1 VIGSARGEGRAG
13 TALPALSIRAA
24 SGLVLLAGLLFM
36 PGAARA
42 EIVTARADA
51 DRPVILRGEPL
62 IVTVTVDSRGFAA
75 ASVVAP
81 NVPGLTFERAG
92 TSQNLVMAA
101 GSVMRT
107 DIVVFR
113 VIAPGPGKYVIP
125 SFLATSGKQRVET
138 ASISFEVAAA
148 LPSVGAPSDGG
159 RGAAGAPIFARLVV
173 DRSHV
178 VWNEQIV
185 GRLQIYA
192 RGALEDMP
200 AWEPPAAAGFWG
212 EPLGEATH
220 DRVTI
225 GGAIFERYE
234 RRFAFFPTRTGRLT
248 IGPARAIV
256 RVAHRNAPTY
266 DPFAGM
272 LFNAPPGARF
282 TEVPIEAA
290 PVSITVDP
298 LPPGAPPEFRGA
310 VGSLSMA
317 VGVDR
322 VRARAG
328 EPITVST
335 TIRGEG
341 NLASARDPALV
352 AVPAFPSYPAGSNT
366 DLDRSGARLRGARR
380 REVSFVPDRPGS
392 LTVLPI
398 AFSWFDPEEGR
409 YRVQRSDSIVVR
421 IGPAA
426 PGTDG
431 ASALSQSATSVPAPP
446 RGEGAK
452 AGIEAAPA
460 ALDGLPTGWSLLLGS
475 VSVAA
480 YAGFGA
486 AALVRGRRARDP
498 RRRRYA
504 QARGAYAAIES
515 AARRGRAGDAPQ
527 AAAKA
532 LRELAG
538 LRYGVDQEGR
548 SRREF
553 LDLLRSAGVDPETVG
568 GIEVILASL
577 EAETFAPP
585 SGGAGPAIPPAFAAA
600 LDLASRWRD
609 ECRA

>member
-1 VIGSARGEGRAG
+1 
-13 TALPALSIRAA
+13 
-24 SGLVLLAGLLFM
+24 
-36 PGAARA
+36 
-42 EIVTARADA
+42 VT
-51 DRPVILRGEPL
+51 P
-62 IVTVTVDSRGFAA
+62 
-75 ASVVAP
+75 P
-81 NVPGLTFERAG
+81 NVPGLTIERAG
-92 TSQNLVMAA
+92 TSQNLVLAA
-101 GSVMRT
+101 GTVMRT
-107 DIVVFR
+107 DIAMFR
-113 VIAPGPGKYVIP
+113 VFTPGPGTYVLP
-125 SFLATSGKQRVET
+125 SFLVSSGKQRVET
-138 ASISFEVAAA
+138 SRVSFEVTASLPAVGSPEPGSAA
-148 LPSVGAPSDGG
+148 P
-159 RGAAGAPIFARLVV
+159 AGAPIFARLVV

-185 GRLQIYA
+185 GRLQVFA
-192 RGALEDMP
+192 RGSLEDMP

-248 IGPARAIV
+248 LGPARAIV

-298 LPPGAPPEFRGA
+298 LPSGAPPEFRGA

-335 TIRGEG
+335 MIRGEG

-352 AVPAFPSYPAGSNT
+352 ALPAFPSYPAGSNT
-366 DLDRSGARLRGARR
+366 ELDRSGARLRGARR
-380 REVSFVPDRPGS
+380 RDVSFVPDRPGS
-392 LTVLPI
+392 LIVLPI

-409 YRVQRSDSIVVR
+409 YRIQRSDSVLVR

-426 PGTDG
+426 PGTG
-431 ASALSQSATSVPAPP
+431 GSSALSQSATSVPAPP
-446 RGEGAK
+446 RGAGAN
-452 AGIEAAPA
+452 AGGAATPG
-460 ALDGLPTGWSLLLGS
+460 ALDGLPSGWPLLVGS

-486 AALVRGRRARDP
+486 AAVARGRRARDP
-498 RRRRYA
+498 RRRRFA
-504 QARGAYAAIES
+504 QACEAFREIES
-515 AARRGRAGDAPQ
+515 AARHSG
-527 AAAKA
+527 AAAAPERAARA

-538 LRYGVDQEGR
+538 VRYGVDQEGK

-553 LDLLRSAGVDPETVG
+553 LDHLRSAEVAPEMVGAVDS
-568 GIEVILASL
+568 ILSRF
-577 EAETFAPP
+577 EAEAFAPRDAGHAPGTAQGTGPP
-585 SGGAGPAIPPAFAAA
+585 SAFVAA

-609 ECRA
+609 ECRP

>member
-1 VIGSARGEGRAG
+1 MTGRTRLARG
-13 TALPALSIRAA
+13 LF
-24 SGLVLLAGLLFM
+24 LLAGLLFGGLDLA
-36 PGAARA
+36 PGSAGA

-75 ASVVAP
+75 PKIAPPFAPWLSVRRVS
-81 NVPGLTFERAG
+81 
-92 TSQNLVMAA
+92 TSQNLVLAA
-101 GSVMRT
+101 GTVMRT
-107 DIVVFR
+107 DVAVFEVR
-113 VIAPGPGKYVIP
+113 VGAPGKYSLPAFV
-125 SFLATSGKQRVET
+125 ATLGKQRVET
-138 ASISFEVAAA
+138 STVRFEVAAA
-148 LPSVGAPSDGG
+148 LPSVGSPSDGG
-159 RGAAGAPIFARLVV
+159 RAPAGAPIFARLVV
-173 DRSHV
+173 DRGHV

-185 GRLQIYA
+185 ARLQIYA

-248 IGPARAIV
+248 LGPARAIV

-272 LFNAPPGARF
+272 IFNAPPGARF

-290 PVSITVDP
+290 PVAITVDP

-366 DLDRSGARLRGARR
+366 ELDRAGARLEGVRR

-392 LTVLPI
+392 LVVLPI

-409 YRVQRSDSIVVR
+409 YRVQRSDSVVVR

-426 PGTDG
+426 PGAVG
-431 ASALSQSATSVPAPP
+431 AAALSQSATSVPAPP
-446 RGEGAK
+446 RGSGARP
-452 AGIEAAPA
+452 GSAATPW
-460 ALDGLPTGWSLLLGS
+460 ALDGLPTGWSLLAGS
-475 VSVAA
+475 VSLGA

-486 AALVRGRRARDP
+486 AALVRSRRARDP
-498 RRRRYA
+498 RRRRH
-504 QARGAYAAIES
+504 ARACAAHAAIES
-515 AARRGRAGDAPQ
+515 AARAAGPNDASES
-527 AAAKA
+527 AARA

-553 LDLLRSAGVDPETVG
+553 LDLLRGADVEAETIG
-568 GIEVILASL
+568 AIESVLANL

-585 SGGAGPAIPPAFAAA
+585 SRSAGSERSPAFVAA
-600 LDLASRWRD
+600 LELASRWRD